1 MADGTCDILFPPIFL
16 TTAFFVMFTY
26 KALRYAFFRE
36 SGFTVTRAGEWAE
49 FCLALGFSVF
59 AFLRVAAP
67 GRRSP
72 TRLS

>member
-1 MADGTCDILFPPIFL
+1 
-16 TTAFFVMFTY
+16 MFTY

-59 AFLRVAAP
+59 AFLQWRRLGAGRQRV
-67 GRRSP
+67 
-72 TRLS
+72 